1 MLYVYIEQNIIFIG
15 VKSIYKGLLPK
26 QHITYKTK
34 KLLNTI
40 KLHVWNACLTNMK
53 QARPWMLTNLKIIC
67 WFYAHPVHQNSVNI
81 FGPRYMYVMDDF
93 FRVETS
99 LVQSNSFSLRELVV
113 LESNCTEKDYFCCE
127 EMTENND
134 KENISRTS

>member
-1 MLYVYIEQNIIFIG
+1 
-15 VKSIYKGLLPK
+15 
-26 QHITYKTK
+26 
-34 KLLNTI
+34 
-40 KLHVWNACLTNMK
+40 
-53 QARPWMLTNLKIIC
+53 
-67 WFYAHPVHQNSVNI
+67 
-81 FGPRYMYVMDDF
+81 MYVMDDF